1 MYDHLLHTYLSYM
14 FHCNCKI
21 INYLFCFICLLILCL
36 QVSVDDI
43 ASPAELAKAYMGSRS
58 SKLSPSMLGLRSSP
72 REDPTL
78 LKSQNFAQKSPIMS
92 IVPRTTT
99 LTRVH
104 ENGFVTPRSR
114 GRSAIYNMARTPYS
128 RVHPGS
134 LPKVCPF
141 TE

>member
-1 MYDHLLHTYLSYM
+1 
-14 FHCNCKI
+14 
-21 INYLFCFICLLILCL
+21 
-36 QVSVDDI
+36 
-43 ASPAELAKAYMGSRS
+43 
-58 SKLSPSMLGLRSSP
+58 MLGLRSSP

-92 IVPRTTT
+92 IVPRATA

-134 LPKVCPF
+134 VPKVRLF

>member
-1 MYDHLLHTYLSYM
+1 
-14 FHCNCKI
+14 
-21 INYLFCFICLLILCL
+21 
-36 QVSVDDI
+36 
-43 ASPAELAKAYMGSRS
+43 MGSRS
-58 SKLSPSMLGLRSSP
+58 SKLSPSMLGIRSSP

-78 LKSQNFAQKSPIMS
+78 LRSQNFSQKSPIMS
-92 IVPRTTT
+92 IVPRATT

-134 LPKVCPF
+134 VPKVFPIY
-141 TE
+141 